1 MKRSISRKTV
11 RAALSA
17 AAVGGVV
24 FTLAACSGGG
34 AAPQTGSDAP
44 AGQADTPTMKI
55 AMITHG
61 PTGDPFWDMVQKGA
75 EAAAKKDNVD
85 LEYTGDGDSAKQA
98 TLLQTAIDKKVDGI
112 AVTLAN
118 PEAMSGGM
126 AAAKAAGIPTVVVN
140 AGLDDW
146 KKQGALSFFGL
157 DIQSSG
163 VQSGEVLG
171 KAGGKRGI
179 CVIQEAGNKVLD
191 ELCKGAASGFGGAM
205 ETLQVNGTDMPSV
218 ESTLQAKLAQ
228 DKDIDS
234 IVTLNSDIGLAALS
248 AEKTAGSSAKI
259 TTLNMSKDL
268 VEPIKS
274 GAILA
279 TIDQQGWLQGYSAV
293 DALWLYKYNANIVGS
308 GQPVLTGPTLITK
321 DNIDVVAPLVERGT
335 R

>member
-1 MKRSISRKTV
+1 MKRSGVARK
-11 RAALSA
+11 ALL
-17 AAVGGVV
+17 VGVV
-24 FTLAACSGGG
+24 GSAVFGLAACSGGG
-34 AAPQTGSDAP
+34 ATPQGVGDAP
-44 AGQADTPTMKI
+44 AGKADTPTMTV
-55 AMITHG
+55 AMVTHG
-61 PTGDPFWDMVQKGA
+61 PSGDPFWDMVQKGA
-75 EAAAKKDNVD
+75 KAAAAKDNVD
-85 LEYTGDGDSAKQA
+85 LEYTGDNDASKQA
-98 TLLQTAIDKKVDGI
+98 VLMQTAIDKKVDGI

-118 PEAMSGGM
+118 PEAMSSGM
-126 AAAKAAGIPTVVVN
+126 AAAKAAGIPVVVLN

-157 DIQSSG
+157 DIQASG
-163 VQSGEVLG
+163 VQSGQVLA
-171 KAGGKRGI
+171 KAGGKNGV

-191 ELCKGAASGFGGAM
+191 ELCKGATSAFGGHM
-205 ETLQVNGTDMPSV
+205 TTLQVNGTDMPQV

-228 DKDIDS
+228 DKEIDS

-248 AEKTAGSSAKI
+248 AEKAAGSSAKI

-268 VEPIKS
+268 VAPIKS
-274 GAILA
+274 GEILA

-321 DNIDVVAPLVERGT
+321 ENIDQVAPLVERGT

>member
-1 MKRSISRKTV
+1 MRS
-11 RAALSA
+11 
-17 AAVGGVV
+17 GVV
-24 FTLAACSGGG
+24 RKALLAGVVGSAVFGLAACSGGG
-34 AAPQTGSDAP
+34 AQPASGDAP
-44 AGQADTPTMKI
+44 AGKADTPTIKI
-55 AMITHG
+55 AMVTHG
-61 PTGDPFWDMVQKGA
+61 PPGDPFWDMVQKGA
-75 EAAAKKDNVD
+75 KAAAAKDNVD
-85 LEYTGDGDSAKQA
+85 LEYTGDNDAPKQA
-98 TLLQTAIDKKVDGI
+98 VLMQTAIDKKVDGI

-126 AAAKAAGIPTVVVN
+126 AAAKDAGIPVVVLN

-163 VQSGEVLG
+163 VQSGEELA
-171 KAGGKRGI
+171 KAGGKKGV

-191 ELCKGAASGFGGAM
+191 ELCKGAASGFGGSMA
-205 ETLQVNGTDMPSV
+205 TLQVNGTDMPSV

-228 DKDIDS
+228 DKNIDS

-248 AEKTAGSSAKI
+248 AEKLAGSSAKI

-268 VEPIKS
+268 VAPIKS
-274 GAILA
+274 GEILA
-279 TIDQQGWLQGYSAV
+279 TVDQQGWLQGYSAV

-321 DNIDVVAPLVERGT
+321 DNIDQVAPLVERGT